1 MLTAIANNIKKLRK
15 NKNLSQEA
23 LAFESGISRRHM
35 TNIEMGRVDIKLST
49 LIKISKALSVIP
61 NQLLDNE

>member
-1 MLTAIANNIKKLRK
+1 MTSEIANNIKKLRK
-15 NKNLSQEA
+15 DQNLSQEA

-49 LIKISKALSVIP
+49 LTKMHLK
-61 NQLLDNE
+61 NYCF

>member
-49 LIKISKALSVIP
+49 LIKISKALSVLP

>member
-61 NQLLDNE
+61 NQLLDNK

>member
-1 MLTAIANNIKKLRK
+1 MITAIANNIKKLRK
-15 NKNLSQEA
+15 DKNLSQEA

-49 LIKISKALSVIP
+49 LIKISKALSVLP
-61 NQLLDNE
+61 NQLLCNE